1 MPVRLESVESFNL
14 IDGKT
19 VMPTLARPARAA
31 RTATLVCLLLLSAP
45 FVVETS
51 AKETWTRVRSKNF
64 TLVGN
69 AGEKDVRQVA
79 TRLEQFRDVFSRLFS
94 RARLNTHVP
103 STVVVFKSHGAYKPF
118 APPGSAGYFQAG
130 EDVNYIALSTEQR
143 VGDEDDPF
151 HVIFHEYTHLLV
163 NNNVR
168 SGEVPAWFGE
178 GLAEFYSTFRIEE
191 NRKVTLGIP
200 ISNHV
205 HFLRQEKMIPLRTL
219 FAVDHSSPFYNER
232 DKRGVFYAQSWALMH
247 YFLLGRNER
256 RQQQFAEY
264 MKKVD
269 GVLSPEE
276 AFQQVF
282 GTETEAIEKELRN
295 YVKQSSYQIRTFEFE
310 KPLEFDSEMTSAP
323 ISEAE
328 AQAYLGDLLL
338 HSHQLDRAETYLQKA
353 AQLDPKLT
361 MAHTSLG
368 LLRVRQDRFA
378 DARQF
383 LERAVGS
390 NTQNYL
396 AHYYY
401 SYALIDELRDQSGR
415 IQSVPATTAEKLRLH
430 LKKAIELAPEFPEP
444 YDMLAFVNLMTEQE
458 LDESVKLVRRAMA
471 LAPSRHHFGL
481 TLGQV
486 HLRRKDFKAARQQFE
501 ALASN
506 SSAEEDLR
514 TSARSFLGVLDSMER
529 YEREMKE
536 YQARTKESQQPG
548 AETAESADNASAPP
562 RMRHRSQTGQSTTE
576 VEATPEEPSASTL
589 RPRREGEEQARG
601 LLLKIDCSARGVTF
615 QIKVGERLLHLF
627 APNFERIDFVTY
639 TTDVKGEL
647 SCGARN
653 PPNHVLVTYR
663 PAPDARNKSDG
674 QLVAVD
680 FIPKEMK

>member
-1 MPVRLESVESFNL
+1 MPVRFESVESLNL

-19 VMPTLARPARAA
+19 VMPVSTRVARAA
-31 RTATLVCLLLLSAP
+31 TLACLLLLFAAP
-45 FVVETS
+45 LVKEVS

-69 AGEKDVRQVA
+69 ASEKDVRQVA

-103 STVVVFKSHGAYKPF
+103 STVLVFKSHSAYKPF

-130 EDVNYIALSTEQR
+130 EDVNYIALSTER
-143 VGDEDDPF
+143 GGEDDPF

-168 SGEVPAWFGE
+168 SGKVPAWFGE

-191 NRKVTLGIP
+191 NREVTLGIP

-205 HFLRQEKMIPLRTL
+205 HFLRQQKMIPLRTL
-219 FAVDHSSPFYNER
+219 FAVDHSSPYYNER

-247 YFLLGRNER
+247 YFLHGKNER
-256 RQQQFAEY
+256 RQQQFADY

-282 GTETEAIEKELRN
+282 GEETEAIEKELKN
-295 YVKQSSYQIRTFEFE
+295 YIKQNSYHVRTFAFE
-310 KPLEFDSEMTSAP
+310 KPLEFDSEMTGAP

-338 HSHQLDRAETYLQKA
+338 HAHQLDRAETYLQKA
-353 AQLDPKLT
+353 AQLDPNLT
-361 MAHTSLG
+361 MAHASLG

-401 SYALIDELRDQSGR
+401 AYALFDELRDQTGR
-415 IQSVPATTAEKLRLH
+415 IQSFPAATAEKLRLH
-430 LKKAIELAPEFPEP
+430 LKKAIQLAPEFPEP

-481 TLGQV
+481 TLGQL

-501 ALASN
+501 ALAAN
-506 SSAEEDLR
+506 SSAEEALR
-514 TSARSFLGVLDSMER
+514 ANARSLLSVIDSMER
-529 YEREMKE
+529 YEREVKE
-536 YQARTKESQQPG
+536 YQARAKESPQQQ
-548 AETAESADNASAPP
+548 EREEEAESSDSASAPP
-562 RMRHRSQTGQSTTE
+562 RMRHRSQTGQATTE
-576 VEATPEEPSASTL
+576 VEATLAEPSASTL

-601 LLLKIDCSARGVTF
+601 LLMQIDCTARGIIF
-615 QIKVGERLLHLF
+615 QIKVGDRVLRLF
-627 APNFERIDFVTY
+627 SANFERIDFVTY
-639 TTDVKGEL
+639 TTEVKGEL

-663 PAPDARNKSDG
+663 AAANARNKSDG
-674 QLVAVD
+674 EVVAVD
-680 FIPKEMK
+680 FIPKDMK